1 MGEGV
6 EQVLFIVLQPHR
18 MRFLT
23 LLILPLFAACSSPAP
38 APPEA
43 PVVENNKLPYSTS
56 SDSAYYYFQLGW
68 RQIMDEGRYGQA
80 EISYRKALSF
90 DPDFLIGQATL
101 GRLTLD
107 TTERRQI
114 EEMLDGAGQDLPTIE
129 KDLLELYTN
138 FVRFTNLRDHSPAAA
153 REMLVSILPA
163 GQEALGRAIRQYPQE
178 PYLKSEYVEL
188 INSNHGPEAALDS
201 FKVLTRDYHADNAFL
216 LGFAASL
223 EAEKGNYE
231 EALRLA
237 GALEKVMTDP
247 AAPKVPAV
255 YADLYLAMDSL
266 QPAHEYALKATKLDP
281 RNLDASRLLTR
292 IEAKLE
298 R

>member
-1 MGEGV
+1 
-6 EQVLFIVLQPHR
+6 
-18 MRFLT
+18 MRQLP
-23 LLILPLFAACSSPAP
+23 LLLLPLFAACSSPAP
-38 APPEA
+38 APAVPDDPA
-43 PVVENNKLPYSTS
+43 AASSKLPYSTA

-80 EISYRKALSF
+80 EVSYRKALGF

-114 EEMLDGAGQDLPTIE
+114 EQALDSTGRDLPIVE
-129 KDLLELYTN
+129 RDLFELYSN

-153 REMLVSILPA
+153 REMLVGVLPA
-163 GQEALGRAIRQYPQE
+163 GQEALGRAIRQYIDE

-188 INSNHGPEAALDS
+188 ISSNQGPEAALDS
-201 FKVLTRDYHADNAFL
+201 FQVLTQENHGSNAFL

-223 EAEKGNYE
+223 EAETGNYD

-237 GALEKVMTDP
+237 GELEQVITDP
-247 AAPKVPAV
+247 LAPKVPAV
-255 YADLYLAMDSL
+255 YADIYLAMDSL
-266 QPAHEYALKATKLDP
+266 SLAHEYALKATQLDP

-292 IEAKLE
+292 IETRLD